1 MSSINSENVPLL
13 NEDTQKSN
21 YLAVPEE
28 KEEENPLS
36 IYNENDILFCV
47 KEETRN
53 DTVKDRIGHML
64 HTTKWNITIL
74 LMIACD
80 VFIVVLELF
89 VQLDDKKKCP
99 ACPINGGNP
108 PINSFDM
115 SEANHEKLANFVH
128 HISFLSDIFLCVFT
142 TEVFLHLYCF
152 GFGYLFEA
160 WINFVDS
167 LTVITTFIVTIA
179 ITFYSA
185 SEEAQGLVDILIIL
199 RFWRVSF
206 NIKFI
211 IKLLLFYLFI
221 IYIFYNIFKKTLLIN
236 IYIIL
241 YK

>member
-99 ACPINGGNP
+99 ACPINGGNT

-115 SEANHEKLANFVH
+115 SESSHEKLANFVH